1 MKIVVEI
8 VTAIILLVSGNYL
21 APKLIQKFQKETL
34 IKLDRG
40 LSPLSKFS
48 SGLTRKK

>member
-8 VTAIILLVSGNYL
+8 IVAVILLASGNYL
-21 APKLIQKFQKETL
+21 APKLIQKFEKETL

-48 SGLTRKK
+48 SELTFKK